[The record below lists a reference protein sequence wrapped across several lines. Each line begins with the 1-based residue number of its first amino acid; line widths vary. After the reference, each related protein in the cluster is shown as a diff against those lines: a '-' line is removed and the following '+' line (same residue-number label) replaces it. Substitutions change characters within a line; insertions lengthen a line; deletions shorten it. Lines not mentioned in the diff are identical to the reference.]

1 MKRVSSK
8 RNLYNRIYIPCL
20 HFQYSIRLK
29 NDVFNY
35 NSVFELILHEFQLDD
50 AIFINKNSIE
60 ASFLIISASPK
71 ISETMHS
78 TLFN

>member
-1 MKRVSSK
+1 MPTFLIFYTS
-8 RNLYNRIYIPCL
+8 
-20 HFQYSIRLK
+20 K

-60 ASFLIISASPK
+60 ASFLIISASTK

>member
-1 MKRVSSK
+1 MLTFLIFYTS
-8 RNLYNRIYIPCL
+8 
-20 HFQYSIRLK
+20 Q

-60 ASFLIISASPK
+60 ASFLIISASTK

>member
-1 MKRVSSK
+1 M
-8 RNLYNRIYIPCL
+8 LT
-20 HFQYSIRLK
+20 FSIFYTSK

-60 ASFLIISASPK
+60 ASFLIISASTK

>member
-1 MKRVSSK
+1 M
-8 RNLYNRIYIPCL
+8 LT
-20 HFQYSIRLK
+20 FSIFYTSQ

-35 NSVFELILHEFQLDD
+35 NSVLELILHEFQLDD

-60 ASFLIISASPK
+60 ASFLIISASTK

>member
-1 MKRVSSK
+1 M
-8 RNLYNRIYIPCL
+8 LT
-20 HFQYSIRLK
+20 FSIFYTSK

-50 AIFINKNSIE
+50 AIFINKYSIE
-60 ASFLIISASPK
+60 ASFLIISASTK

>member
-1 MKRVSSK
+1 MLTFLIFYTS
-8 RNLYNRIYIPCL
+8 
-20 HFQYSIRLK
+20 K

-50 AIFINKNSIE
+50 AIFINKYSIE
-60 ASFLIISASPK
+60 ASFLIISASTK

>member
-1 MKRVSSK
+1 M
-8 RNLYNRIYIPCL
+8 LI
-20 HFQYSIRLK
+20 FSIFYTSK

-60 ASFLIISASPK
+60 ASFLIISASTK

-78 TLFN
+78 TLFNWRRILRLVI

>member
-1 MKRVSSK
+1 MLTFSI
-8 RNLYNRIYIPCL
+8 LYTS
-20 HFQYSIRLK
+20 Q

-35 NSVFELILHEFQLDD
+35 NSVLELILHEFQLDD
-50 AIFINKNSIE
+50 VIFINKNSIE
-60 ASFLIISASPK
+60 ASFLIISASTK

>member
-1 MKRVSSK
+1 M
-8 RNLYNRIYIPCL
+8 LT
-20 HFQYSIRLK
+20 FSIFYTSQ

-35 NSVFELILHEFQLDD
+35 NSVFELILHEFRLDD

-60 ASFLIISASPK
+60 ASFLIISASTK